1 MTHKEKARELL
12 KKRYHCSQALVGAYA
27 DELGLDYDLAFKIST
42 CFGNGMRQ
50 GGVCG
55 CITGA
60 LMILGMR
67 MGFADSQDRERER
80 LSNKKAEQFFW
91 LFRERMKGLYK
102 CKDILGADITT
113 PEGMAEIRRNDL
125 VQVICPNILDISIEI
140 LDQMLA
146 EYEGKI
152 EESSLKWKGISD
164 YDTASV
170 LLGRLSKT
178 HQFRWDALE
187 LLNRSEKQIAF
198 IQFDIKG
205 FKVINDVYGEKFGD
219 AILDHVNEQLGAVCV
234 GNKFFVNLRSD
245 VFMITME
252 FEKKEEIISFINEV
266 EERISRYKNIKLQ
279 CFFGVYT
286 VEDRNMELR
295 QMQDRAGMARKAAKN
310 NFLNNILFYREQFKE
325 SIYSR
330 RFIEENMEDA
340 VAQQQFKMYLQP
352 KYSISR
358 ECIIGAEALVRW
370 EHPVKGM
377 IYPVDFIQVLE
388 ENSYIRKMDYY
399 MWDKAAAFVR
409 RCMDNG
415 MEGCPVSVNVSRIH
429 LKDEEF
435 IGYLKALTKKYEIP
449 EGSLELEI
457 TETVDNQQ
465 LGKMAVIL
473 KKAGYRLLMDD
484 FGSGYSSMNI
494 LLETPFDEIK
504 LDKKF
509 IDNMI
514 HSVKG
519 QIILR
524 HVVSMSGELGVDIIA
539 EGAESKEQI
548 DLLQKI
554 GCDKVQGYY
563 YGRPVP
569 EEEFFERM
577 IINKEKESGDEIRL
591 SGSGSR
597 ALRSSVCP

>member
-1 MTHKEKARELL
+1 
-12 KKRYHCSQALVGAYA
+12 
-27 DELGLDYDLAFKIST
+27 
-42 CFGNGMRQ
+42 
-50 GGVCG
+50 
-55 CITGA
+55 
-60 LMILGMR
+60 
-67 MGFADSQDRERER
+67 
-80 LSNKKAEQFFW
+80 
-91 LFRERMKGLYK
+91 
-102 CKDILGADITT
+102 
-113 PEGMAEIRRNDL
+113 
-125 VQVICPNILDISIEI
+125 
-140 LDQMLA
+140 
-146 EYEGKI
+146 
-152 EESSLKWKGISD
+152 
-164 YDTASV
+164 
-170 LLGRLSKT
+170 
-178 HQFRWDALE
+178 
-187 LLNRSEKQIAF
+187 
-198 IQFDIKG
+198 
-205 FKVINDVYGEKFGD
+205 
-219 AILDHVNEQLGAVCV
+219 
-234 GNKFFVNLRSD
+234 
-245 VFMITME
+245 
-252 FEKKEEIISFINEV
+252 
-266 EERISRYKNIKLQ
+266 
-279 CFFGVYT
+279 
-286 VEDRNMELR
+286 
-295 QMQDRAGMARKAAKN
+295 MARKAAKN

-340 VAQQQFKMYLQP
+340 VAQGQLKMYLQP

-358 ECIIGAEALVRW
+358 GCIIGAEALVRW

-377 IYPVDFIQVLE
+377 IYPNDFIPVLE

-415 MEGCPVSVNVSRIH
+415 MKECPVSVNVSRIH

-435 IGYLKALTKKYEIP
+435 IDYLKIITEKYDIP
-449 EGSLELEI
+449 ERFLELEI
-457 TETVDNQQ
+457 TETVNNQQ
-465 LGKMAVIL
+465 LGKMAAIL

-577 IINKEKESGDEIRL
+577 IINKEKESRDEIRL

-597 ALRSSVCP
+597 TLRSSVCP